1 MIKKKTAKRRKSRK
15 EIEKKLKAENEE
27 KYYFEKETITELNKQ
42 LDKKIERLEGLKEKE
57 KEKINSINQVI
68 AEYDK
73 QLKVLYD
80 LRKEQ
85 EKIYQRQQELD
96 LKIKEQQ

>member
-1 MIKKKTAKRRKSRK
+1 MKKNQKNNF
-15 EIEKKLKAENEE
+15 NE
-27 KYYFEKETITELNKQ
+27 
-42 LDKKIERLEGLKEKE
+42 RG
-57 KEKINSINQVI
+57 INSINQVI

>member
-1 MIKKKTAKRRKSRK
+1 M
-15 EIEKKLKAENEE
+15 N
-27 KYYFEKETITELNKQ
+27 NKP
-42 LDKKIERLEGLKEKE
+42 LEKKIERLESLKNKE
-57 KEKINSINQVI
+57 LEKIAAINQVVS
-68 AEYDK
+68 EYDK

-80 LRKEQ
+80 YRKEQ

>member
-1 MIKKKTAKRRKSRK
+1 M
-15 EIEKKLKAENEE
+15 
-27 KYYFEKETITELNKQ
+27 NKQ

-73 QLKVLYD
+73 KLKVLYD

>member
-1 MIKKKTAKRRKSRK
+1 MNNKTL
-15 EIEKKLKAENEE
+15 E
-27 KYYFEKETITELNKQ
+27 
-42 LDKKIERLEGLKEKE
+42 KKIERLEQLKNKE
-57 KEKINSINQVI
+57 LEKITAINQVVS
-68 AEYDK
+68 EYDK

-80 LRKEQ
+80 FRKEQ

>member
-1 MIKKKTAKRRKSRK
+1 M
-15 EIEKKLKAENEE
+15 
-27 KYYFEKETITELNKQ
+27 NKQ

-57 KEKINSINQVI
+57 KINSINQVLV
-68 AEYDK
+68 EYDK

>member
-1 MIKKKTAKRRKSRK
+1 M
-15 EIEKKLKAENEE
+15 
-27 KYYFEKETITELNKQ
+27 NKQ
-42 LDKKIERLEGLKEKE
+42 LDKKIERLEGLKE

>member
-1 MIKKKTAKRRKSRK
+1 M
-15 EIEKKLKAENEE
+15 
-27 KYYFEKETITELNKQ
+27 NKQ

-80 LRKEQ
+80 YKKQQ
-85 EKIYQRQQELD
+85 EKIYQMQQDLD
-96 LKIKEQQ
+96 TKILGDK

>member
-1 MIKKKTAKRRKSRK
+1 M
-15 EIEKKLKAENEE
+15 LQ
-27 KYYFEKETITELNKQ
+27 ITQQNRGGQ
-42 LDKKIERLEGLKEKE
+42 AQEKE

>member
-1 MIKKKTAKRRKSRK
+1 M
-15 EIEKKLKAENEE
+15 
-27 KYYFEKETITELNKQ
+27 NKQ
-42 LDKKIERLEGLKEKE
+42 LDKKIEKLEWLKEKE
-57 KEKINSINQVI
+57 KEKINSINQVL

>member
-1 MIKKKTAKRRKSRK
+1 M
-15 EIEKKLKAENEE
+15 
-27 KYYFEKETITELNKQ
+27 NKQ
-42 LDKKIERLEGLKEKE
+42 LDKKIERLEGLKENK
-57 KEKINSINQVI
+57 KEKINSINQVL

>member
-1 MIKKKTAKRRKSRK
+1 
-15 EIEKKLKAENEE
+15 
-27 KYYFEKETITELNKQ
+27 LNNKP
-42 LDKKIERLEGLKEKE
+42 LEKKIERLEQLKNKE
-57 KEKINSINQVI
+57 LEKISTINQTI
-68 AEYDK
+68 SEYDK

-80 LRKEQ
+80 FRKEQ

>member
-1 MIKKKTAKRRKSRK
+1 M
-15 EIEKKLKAENEE
+15 
-27 KYYFEKETITELNKQ
+27 NKQ
-42 LDKKIERLEGLKEKE
+42 LDKKIERLEGLKKKE
-57 KEKINSINQVI
+57 KEKRKKINHVI

-80 LRKEQ
+80 WRKEQ

>member
-1 MIKKKTAKRRKSRK
+1 M
-15 EIEKKLKAENEE
+15 
-27 KYYFEKETITELNKQ
+27 NKQ

-57 KEKINSINQVI
+57 KEKIKSINEVI

-80 LRKEQ
+80 FRKEQ

-96 LKIKEQQ
+96 MKIKEQQ

>member
-1 MIKKKTAKRRKSRK
+1 M
-15 EIEKKLKAENEE
+15 
-27 KYYFEKETITELNKQ
+27 NKQ
-42 LDKKIERLEGLKEKE
+42 LDKKIERLEVLKEKE

-80 LRKEQ
+80 LRKVQ

>member
-1 MIKKKTAKRRKSRK
+1 M
-15 EIEKKLKAENEE
+15 
-27 KYYFEKETITELNKQ
+27 NKQ

-68 AEYDK
+68 AELLMK

>member
-1 MIKKKTAKRRKSRK
+1 M
-15 EIEKKLKAENEE
+15 
-27 KYYFEKETITELNKQ
+27 NKQ

-57 KEKINSINQVI
+57 KEKINLINQVLV
-68 AEYDK
+68 EYDK

-96 LKIKEQQ
+96 LKIKEQ

>member
-1 MIKKKTAKRRKSRK
+1 M
-15 EIEKKLKAENEE
+15 
-27 KYYFEKETITELNKQ
+27 NKQ

-80 LRKEQ
+80 LKKEQ

>member
-1 MIKKKTAKRRKSRK
+1 M
-15 EIEKKLKAENEE
+15 
-27 KYYFEKETITELNKQ
+27 NKQ

-57 KEKINSINQVI
+57 KEKIKLINEVI

-73 QLKVLYD
+73 QLKVLYEF
-80 LRKEQ
+80 RKEQ

-96 LKIKEQQ
+96 MKIKEQQ

>member
-1 MIKKKTAKRRKSRK
+1 MNNKTL
-15 EIEKKLKAENEE
+15 E
-27 KYYFEKETITELNKQ
+27 
-42 LDKKIERLEGLKEKE
+42 KKIERLEQLKNKE
-57 KEKINSINQVI
+57 LEKIAAINQVVS
-68 AEYDK
+68 EYDK

-80 LRKEQ
+80 FRKEQ